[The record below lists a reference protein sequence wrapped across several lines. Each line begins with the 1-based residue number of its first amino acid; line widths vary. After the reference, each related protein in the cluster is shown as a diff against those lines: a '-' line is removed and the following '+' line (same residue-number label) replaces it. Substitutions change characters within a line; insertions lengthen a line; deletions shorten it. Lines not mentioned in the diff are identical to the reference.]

1 MRPIST
7 GSSVRR
13 VPLASGRFVL
23 IDEAWIRDCILHPT
37 ADPPA
42 GYPPIMP
49 SFKDEVDD
57 GQILALT
64 AYIRSLSSQTG
75 ASR

>member
-1 MRPIST
+1 
-7 GSSVRR
+7 V
-13 VPLASGRFVL
+13 
-23 IDEAWIRDCILHPT
+23 DDAWIRDCILHPT
-37 ADPPA
+37 TDPPA

-64 AYIRSLSSQTG
+64 AYIRSLSPQTG